1 MMLRTVFG
9 ALWGHWRRNLLQLF
23 TLIAGLALA
32 TALWSGVQAI
42 NSEARASYQAA
53 ADTLGEG
60 SYAQILAPEGVNQTI
75 EDFVAL
81 RRAGWLVTP
90 VIEGRY
96 NGVRL
101 IGVDPLTSPSGLGG
115 GDVSVDA
122 GDFDPQAIWANPDA
136 VDRLQDLNPMSS
148 ADIAPNTA
156 VGDIGRVSAILEQT
170 HLSRLIV
177 LPNQPDGIPDLAS
190 IRPDLQIRQP
200 QGGSDIAR
208 LTDSFHLN
216 LTAFGFLSF
225 AVGIFIVH
233 GAVGLA
239 FEQRRPMVRTLR
251 ALGVPLAALLRLMA
265 LEMVVFAT
273 TAGAVGV
280 ALGYVVA
287 SLLLPDVAA
296 TLRGLYGADVAGSL
310 SLRPAWWATGLG
322 IALVGA
328 FAASAGVFFQL
339 SRLQP
344 LDSGKARAWS
354 MMAQQRQSRLG
365 VIGVMLL
372 IAAAF
377 MSRNA
382 DGLVIGFAL
391 LGALL
396 LGGAFLLPWVL
407 GVVLRVGQMFARS
420 AMSQW
425 FWADTRQQLPGLS
438 LALMAL
444 LLAMSANIGVST
456 MVSSFRLTFI
466 GFLDQRLASEL
477 YFDASSAEQ
486 AIAFEA
492 FASGQSVDLL
502 PIEQVAV
509 QVAGVPAELYGPV
522 DHPTYEENWRFVA
535 SVPEPWTLV
544 HSGRGVVINEQLFY
558 RAELALGDQIAVA
571 DVTLPIVGIYGD
583 YGNPVGQV
591 IVLRDHFVAAY
602 PDVQATSYGIRIGSQ
617 DVPDFIERAG
627 AEMGIEPSQF
637 INQEQVKSFS
647 LDVFERTFSVTGALN
662 VLTLAVAGFAILM
675 SLLTLSALRL
685 PQLAPVWALGQT
697 RRSLAWRE
705 VLRAVLLAALTVVF
719 AIPLGIVLAFVLL
732 DVINVAA
739 FGWRLPMYLTPQNY
753 GVLVV
758 QALIAAVLAAAW
770 PAWRLARIPPTELL
784 KVFANER

>member
-60 SYAQILAPEGVNQTI
+60 SYAQILAPEGVKLTI

-115 GDVSVDA
+115 GDVSVDV
-122 GDFDPQAIWANPDA
+122 GDFDPRVIWANPDA
-136 VDRLQDLNPMSS
+136 VDQLQDLNPMSS

-177 LPNQPDGIPDLAS
+177 LPNQPDGIPDLVT
-190 IRPDLQIRQP
+190 IRPDLLIRQP

-273 TAGAVGV
+273 IAGAVGV

-354 MMAQQRQSRLG
+354 MMAQHRQSRLG
-365 VIGVMLL
+365 LIGVALL
-372 IAAAF
+372 ITAAF

-396 LGGAFLLPWVL
+396 LGGALLLPWVL
-407 GVVLRVGQMFARS
+407 GVVLRVGQMFAHS

-486 AIAFEA
+486 AVAFEA
-492 FASGQSVDLL
+492 FATSQSVDLL

-522 DHPTYEENWRFVA
+522 DHPTYEGNWRFVA
-535 SVPEPWTLV
+535 SVPEPWALV

-558 RAELALGDQIAVA
+558 RAELALGGQIAVA

-591 IVLRDHFVAAY
+591 IVGRDHFVAAY
-602 PDVQATSYGIRIGSQ
+602 PDIQATSYGIRIGSQ
-617 DVPDFIERAG
+617 DVPEFIERA
-627 AEMGIEPSQF
+627 ATEMGIESSQF
-637 INQEQVKSFS
+637 INQEQVKAFS

-662 VLTLAVAGFAILM
+662 VLTLAVASFAILM

-719 AIPLGIVLAFVLL
+719 AIPLGIVLAYVLL

-753 GVLVV
+753 GVLVM